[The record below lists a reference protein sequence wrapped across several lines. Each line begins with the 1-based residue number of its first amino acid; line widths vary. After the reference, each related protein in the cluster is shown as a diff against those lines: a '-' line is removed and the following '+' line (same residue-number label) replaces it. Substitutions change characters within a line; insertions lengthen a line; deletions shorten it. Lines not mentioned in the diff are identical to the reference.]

1 MTGIGEYDLE
11 LSSTKQNLQQ
21 IKDADK
27 LEHLGYKQELKRS
40 LGFWSMV
47 GFSFSIL
54 NCWSA
59 MAGSLASSMLNG
71 GPAVLIWGWVGCC
84 AFSLLVA
91 LCMADMC
98 SAYPVAGGQ
107 YSWCLMMAKGTK
119 WGRAV
124 SFACG
129 WIQMGGLIAMSAV
142 GAYLPA
148 NSFAALAQMN
158 HPEYAIQDWHVA
170 LIALGC
176 LVMWVSVSMFGVKFI
191 SQISTASLWWSLLG
205 FVICTVVVLARAP
218 SFEPPSFVFASTI
231 YNEGG
236 WPGQNMA
243 IILGIMQPAFG
254 IATYDSVAHL
264 SEETEDATKQCPR
277 ALVMSVLIGFTTCL
291 AFLIAVLFCVQDLD
305 GVINTPT
312 GVPIFAIFLQATKNK
327 AAATC
332 LGVVI
337 LGTQVF
343 SGISLITETS
353 RSVYAFARDG
363 AFPKYTNEY
372 LMQVSKTFDVP
383 VIAMLFVSVI
393 CAGLI
398 CILFGS
404 STAFFTVMSIATT
417 GLYISYFMCVAVFM
431 VRRKHKLEGYYN
443 LGKWALWLQIPA
455 CLYLVFCIIFMFF
468 PTTIPVDAG
477 NMNYNCAAIGIIAVL
492 ALISWFCGAKTS
504 FIETVEALEPAGVVE
519 AVDVTPNYSDNNS
532 VEKK

>member
-1 MTGIGEYDLE
+1 MVGIGEYDLE

-21 IKDADK
+21 VKDADK

-54 NCWSA
+54 SCWSA

-71 GPAVLIWGWVGCC
+71 GPAVLIWGWLGCC
-84 AFSLLVA
+84 AFSLFVA

-107 YSWCLMMAKGTK
+107 YSWCLMLAKGTK

-129 WIQMGGLIAMSAV
+129 WIQMGGLVAMTAV
-142 GAYLPA
+142 SAYLPA
-148 NSFAALAQMN
+148 NSLAAFAQLN
-158 HPEYAIQDWHVA
+158 FPDYTIEDWHVA

-176 LVMWVSVSMFGVKFI
+176 LIFHLMVSMFGVKII
-191 SQISTASLWWSLLG
+191 SPISTTALWWSIGG
-205 FVICTVVVLARAP
+205 FIICTVVTLARSP
-218 SFEPPSFVFASTI
+218 SFQPPSFVFSSTI
-231 YNEGG
+231 YNQGG

-243 IILGIMQPAFG
+243 IVLGIMQPAFG

-264 SEETEDATKQCPR
+264 SEETEDAEKQCPR
-277 ALVMSVLIGFTTCL
+277 ALVMSVLIGFVTCF

-305 GVINTPT
+305 AVVNTPT
-312 GVPIFAIFLQATKNK
+312 GVPILEIFYQATNNK

-337 LGTQVF
+337 YGTQIF

-372 LMQVSKTFDVP
+372 LMKVSKTLDVP
-383 VIAMLFVSVI
+383 VIAMLFVCVI
-393 CAGLI
+393 AAGLI

-404 STAFFTVMSIATT
+404 STAFFTVMDIATT

-431 VRRKHKLEGYYN
+431 VRRKHKIAGYYN
-443 LGKWALWLQIPA
+443 LGKWALWCQIPA
-455 CLYLVFCIIFMFF
+455 CLYLFFCIIFMFF

-477 NMNYNCAAIGIIAVL
+477 NMNYNCAAIGIIAIL
-492 ALISWFCGAKTS
+492 AVISWFCGAKTS
-504 FIETVEALEPAGVVE
+504 FIETIESLEPSGVVE
-519 AVDVTPNYSDNNS
+519 AIDVPDYSESNS